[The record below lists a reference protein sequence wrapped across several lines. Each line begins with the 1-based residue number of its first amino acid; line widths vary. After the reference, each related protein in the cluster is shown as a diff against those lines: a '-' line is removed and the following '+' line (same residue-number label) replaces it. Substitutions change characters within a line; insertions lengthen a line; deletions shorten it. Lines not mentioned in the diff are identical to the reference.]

1 MSWVQY
7 VARQYG
13 SIFWKCCF
21 LRVRILEY
29 ERNGDPA
36 PLAYRLSIGIAGQ
49 LRATSIR
56 PESI

>member
-21 LRVRILEY
+21 LRGRVFEY
-29 ERNGDPA
+29 ERNGDPG
-36 PLAYRLSIGIAGQ
+36 PLVYQLFQCSAGQ
-49 LRATSIR
+49 PRPTPIR

>member
-21 LRVRILEY
+21 LRGRVFEY
-29 ERNGDPA
+29 ERNGDPG
-36 PLAYRLSIGIAGQ
+36 PLVYQLSIGIAGQ
-49 LRATSIR
+49 PRLATIR